1 MFNGPWC
8 AFFSLH
14 SYTHKIFIK
23 FGYLCV
29 YLLYIVY
36 LCIFVYLY
44 TLSSVYT
51 SCLWIAALFV
61 FIEMARQLGKM
72 EDIEKFQETLDKAK
86 ASFDMKFWNGIQFS
100 MDLLKLEIEFLDK
113 HLAGI

>member
-1 MFNGPWC
+1 
-8 AFFSLH
+8 
-14 SYTHKIFIK
+14 
-23 FGYLCV
+23 
-29 YLLYIVY
+29 
-36 LCIFVYLY
+36 
-44 TLSSVYT
+44 
-51 SCLWIAALFV
+51 
-61 FIEMARQLGKM
+61 MARQLGKM